1 MKKHFHIIAL
11 TTAAFIATGCATVD
25 ITDVAS
31 PTSAKAEAPEE
42 KNIVLR
48 AANKLYAAFHSKG
61 FVAKTS
67 RKKLQSAASILLN
80 GLEEREL
87 TTEANYEAQNLPRDV
102 VVNDVTF
109 ATEQIR
115 RTANAAEIYFELSEG
130 DRKLREELA
139 GLEQALLSSRE
150 AAASFESV
158 IGSHNIELRVMN
170 SEIDR
175 LKNVTDKFGKRVR
188 EQVAAD
194 LAARINETS

>member
-1 MKKHFHIIAL
+1 M
-11 TTAAFIATGCATVD
+11 
-25 ITDVAS
+25 AS

-188 EQVAAD
+188 EQAAAD